1 MRAPRVA
8 SARARVSGLASEF
21 FFSAPRARVVG
32 FARGFAR
39 GSRRVRRGARRGVAR
54 VARAITTAPVS
65 LTAQTPLAK
74 SKSYLT
80 RAAADATAHATRSG
94 AGAPPRSEA
103 SKASAHLLGAAF
115 SALRSRTHASAGW
128 LLG

>member
-1 MRAPRVA
+1 M
-8 SARARVSGLASEF
+8 
-21 FFSAPRARVVG
+21 
-32 FARGFAR
+32 
-39 GSRRVRRGARRGVAR
+39 
-54 VARAITTAPVS
+54 S

-115 SALRSRTHASAGW
+115 SAPVADPAMGRGR